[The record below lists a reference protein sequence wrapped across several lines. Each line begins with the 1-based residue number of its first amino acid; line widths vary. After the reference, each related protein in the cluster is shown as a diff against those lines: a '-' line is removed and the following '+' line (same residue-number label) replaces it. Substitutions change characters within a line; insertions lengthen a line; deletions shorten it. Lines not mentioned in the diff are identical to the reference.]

1 MYESALKGWSI
12 AALSL
17 SIIFLVCF
25 TLLSSSKSSV
35 VSQSPAVSKA
45 EEKQEKTTTLTVSAS
60 TVGSAVIKID
70 TGKDKIAAIKLH
82 LSFDPKAMKIDSIN
96 PGSFFAKTSVLQKV
110 VDNKTGNVEFVFG
123 SMEPKAGMGDVA
135 VIKYSELKKSSELP
149 QILQETEVSAL
160 GKTYN
165 VLK

>member
-1 MYESALKGWSI
+1 
-12 AALSL
+12 ALSL

-25 TLLSSSKSSV
+25 TLLSTSNSSNLI
-35 VSQSPAVSKA
+35 QSPAVSQA
-45 EEKQEKTTTLTVSAS
+45 QEQQEKTTTLTVSAS

-70 TGKDKIAAIKLH
+70 SDRDKVAAIKLH
-82 LSFDPKAMKIDSIN
+82 LSFDPKAIKVDSIN
-96 PGSFFAKTSVLQKV
+96 PGSFFTKTSILQKV
-110 VDNKTGNVEFVFG
+110 VDNKTGNIEFVFG

-135 VIKYSELKKSSELP
+135 VIKYSELKESSELP
-149 QILQETEVSAL
+149 KILQETEVSAI